1 MGVRETT
8 PLFFSF
14 FLREI
19 VFVEDMQKTAR
30 RGWNEWSKLPLISP
44 AGSPYL
50 PRKEKQKK
58 KTADCKTRRERK
70 GKRKRFDPI
79 WEERF
84 ACNSSLHE
92 TKEISFVQRRER
104 VFVDTPA
111 LLDRHKD
118 CWCMYTQQC
127 SGSIR
132 SLIEIPLAQHLHSLM
147 RSRNNI

>member
-79 WEERF
+79 
-84 ACNSSLHE
+84 
-92 TKEISFVQRRER
+92 
-104 VFVDTPA
+104 
-111 LLDRHKD
+111 
-118 CWCMYTQQC
+118 
-127 SGSIR
+127 
-132 SLIEIPLAQHLHSLM
+132 
-147 RSRNNI
+147 

>member
-8 PLFFSF
+8 PLFFF
-14 FLREI
+14 FFSTWNRLRGGYA
-19 VFVEDMQKTAR
+19 EDRPSWLERVVQTAIDQPSRFSLSAPKRKT
-30 RGWNEWSKLPLISP
+30 
-44 AGSPYL
+44 
-50 PRKEKQKK
+50 KK

-70 GKRKRFDPI
+70 GKRKRFDLI